1 MENLTQILE
10 AILFASGTS
19 KKKSDILALLPDVKE
34 SQFNKSIE
42 ELKKKYSG
50 ESGVLLLEF
59 NGKLQFSTNTDYG
72 EIVAEVLTP
81 LKEKE
86 LSKTLLEV
94 LAIIAYKQP
103 ITRLEL
109 EKIKTSS
116 ADYAIGLLLKVNLIE
131 VVGRKDAVG
140 RPVLYGTTDEFL
152 KKFQLSDISELPD
165 YQAVLDRLEELG
177 VFNKSQVQLYR
188 DIEVSDEVIDNSYDD
203 TSEKQR
209 LEKLK
214 NIERALDDASIIED
228 MLNSEEEL
236 PDFLDGEDYNV
247 IE

>member
-19 KKKSDILALLPDVKE
+19 KKKSDILALLPQATKAEFDAALC
-34 SQFNKSIE
+34 
-42 ELKKKYSG
+42 ELKQKYSG
-50 ESGVLLLEF
+50 DSGVLLLDF
-59 NGKLQFSTNTDYG
+59 NGKLQLSTNTDYG

-103 ITRLEL
+103 ITRIDI
-109 EKIKTSS
+109 EKIKSSS

-152 KKFQLSDISELPD
+152 KKFQLSEISELPD
-165 YQAVLDRLEELG
+165 YQAVLDKLEELG
-177 VFNKSQVQLYR
+177 VFNKSQAQLYR
-188 DIEVSDEVIDNSYDD
+188 DIEVSEERIDNNMDD
-203 TSEKQR
+203 ASEIER
-209 LEKLK
+209 LEKLQK
-214 NIERALDDASIIED
+214 IERALDDASIIED
-228 MLNSEEEL
+228 MLNSDDDM
-236 PDFLDGEDYNV
+236 PDFLDGEEFEV

>member
-59 NGKLQFSTNTDYG
+59 NGKLQFSTNTNYG

>member
-1 MENLTQILE
+1 M
-10 AILFASGTS
+10 
-19 KKKSDILALLPDVKE
+19 ALLPDVKKA
-34 SQFNKSIE
+34 QFDKSIE
-42 ELKKKYSG
+42 ELKAKYSG
-50 ESGVLLLEF
+50 ESGVLLLDF
-59 NGKLQFSTNTDYG
+59 NGKLQFSTNTNYG
-72 EIVAEVLTP
+72 DIVAEVLTP

-103 ITRLEL
+103 ITRIEI
-109 EKIKTSS
+109 EKIKATS

-152 KKFQLSDISELPD
+152 KKFQLSEISELPD
-165 YQAVLDRLEELG
+165 YQAVLERLEELG
-177 VFNKSQVQLYR
+177 VFNKSQTQLYR
-188 DIEVSDEVIDNSYDD
+188 DIEINDDQINNNYDD
-203 TSEKQR
+203 TQEKER

-214 NIERALDDASIIED
+214 NIEKALDEASIIDE
-228 MLNSEEEL
+228 MLNGIEEM
-236 PDFLDGEDYNV
+236 PDFLDGEQFEV

>member
-42 ELKKKYSG
+42 ELKKKYSC

-59 NGKLQFSTNTDYG
+59 NGKLQFSTNTNYG

>member
-1 MENLTQILE
+1 MEKLTQILE
-10 AILFASGTS
+10 AILFASGSS
-19 KKKSDILALLPDVKE
+19 KKKSDILALLPDVKSAE
-34 SQFNKSIE
+34 FNKSIE
-42 ELKKKYSG
+42 ELKEKYSG
-50 ESGVLLLEF
+50 ESGVLLLDF
-59 NGKLQFSTNTDYG
+59 NGKLQLSTNTNYG

-103 ITRLEL
+103 ITRVEI
-109 EKIKTSS
+109 EKIKSNS

-165 YQAVLDRLEELG
+165 YQAVLDKLEELG
-177 VFNKSQVQLYR
+177 VFNKSQTQLYR
-188 DIEVSDEVIDNSYDD
+188 DIEISEEQIDNTYDD
-203 TSEKQR
+203 SHEIQR

-228 MLNSEEEL
+228 MLNSDDDL
-236 PDFLDGEDYNV
+236 PDFLEGENFDI

>member
-1 MENLTQILE
+1 MNNLTQILE
-10 AILFASGTS
+10 AILFASGS
-19 KKKSDILALLPDVKE
+19 SRKKADIMALLPDVKKA
-34 SQFNKSIE
+34 QFDKSIE
-42 ELKKKYSG
+42 ELKAKYSG
-50 ESGVLLLEF
+50 ESGVLLLDF
-59 NGKLQFSTNTDYG
+59 NGKLQFSTNTNYG
-72 EIVAEVLTP
+72 DIVAEVLTP

-103 ITRLEL
+103 ITRIEI
-109 EKIKTSS
+109 EKIKATS

-152 KKFQLSDISELPD
+152 KKFQLSEISELPD
-165 YQAVLDRLEELG
+165 YQAVLERLEELG
-177 VFNKSQVQLYR
+177 VFNKSQTQLYR
-188 DIEVSDEVIDNSYDD
+188 DIEINDDQINNNYDD
-203 TSEKQR
+203 TQEKER

-214 NIERALDDASIIED
+214 NIEKALDEASIIDE
-228 MLNSEEEL
+228 MLNGIEEM
-236 PDFLDGEDYNV
+236 PDFLDGEQFEV

>member
-19 KKKSDILALLPDVKE
+19 KKKSDILELLPNATKAQFDKSVEILKE
-34 SQFNKSIE
+34 
-42 ELKKKYSG
+42 KYSG
-50 ESGVLLLEF
+50 DSGVLLLDF

-72 EIVAEVLTP
+72 DIVAEVLTP

-103 ITRLEL
+103 ITRVEL
-109 EKIKTSS
+109 EKIKSSS

-165 YQAVLDRLEELG
+165 YQAVLDRLE
-177 VFNKSQVQLYR
+177 
-188 DIEVSDEVIDNSYDD
+188 
-203 TSEKQR
+203 
-209 LEKLK
+209 
-214 NIERALDDASIIED
+214 
-228 MLNSEEEL
+228 
-236 PDFLDGEDYNV
+236 
-247 IE
+247 

>member
-59 NGKLQFSTNTDYG
+59 NGKLQFSTNTNYG

-236 PDFLDGEDYNV
+236 PDFLDGEEYNV

>member
-1 MENLTQILE
+1 MDNLTQILE
-10 AILFASGTS
+10 AILFASGS
-19 KKKSDILALLPDVKE
+19 SRKKTDIMALLPDVKKA
-34 SQFNKSIE
+34 QFDKSIE
-42 ELKKKYSG
+42 ELKAKYSG
-50 ESGVLLLEF
+50 ESGVLLLDF
-59 NGKLQFSTNTDYG
+59 NGKLQFSTNTNYG
-72 EIVAEVLTP
+72 DIVAEVLTP

-103 ITRLEL
+103 ITRIEI
-109 EKIKTSS
+109 EKIKATS

-152 KKFQLSDISELPD
+152 KKFQLSEISELPD
-165 YQAVLDRLEELG
+165 YQAVLERLEELG
-177 VFNKSQVQLYR
+177 VFNKSQTQLYR
-188 DIEVSDEVIDNSYDD
+188 DIEINDDQINNNYDD
-203 TSEKQR
+203 SQEKER

-214 NIERALDDASIIED
+214 NIEKALDEASIIDE
-228 MLNSEEEL
+228 MLNGIEEM
-236 PDFLDGEDYNV
+236 PDFLDGEQFEV